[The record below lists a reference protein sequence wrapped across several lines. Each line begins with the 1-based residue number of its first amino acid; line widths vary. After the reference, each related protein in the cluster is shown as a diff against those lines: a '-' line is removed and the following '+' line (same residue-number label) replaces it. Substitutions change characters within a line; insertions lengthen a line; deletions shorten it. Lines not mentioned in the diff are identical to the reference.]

1 MGFYNDEA
9 VIIQKTVDK
18 WNVNNPVIPAPHLN
32 YPNVEDEKPDNEI
45 WARLTIQGGNRT
57 PLGSTNRS
65 TSGIGSIIFQIFIP
79 LHQDIKYGLRLADHI
94 SDMFDVLDLGSSI
107 WTDATKI
114 EQIGVDNDT
123 WYQINTTTIF
133 HSIHRK
139 C

>member
-1 MGFYNDEA
+1 MGFLNDES
-9 VIIQKTVDK
+9 VIIQKIVDK
-18 WNVNNPVIPAPHLN
+18 WDVNNPIVPTPHLN
-32 YPNVEDEKPDNEI
+32 YANIQDNKPDNAI
-45 WARLTIQGGNRT
+45 WARVTIQGGNRV

-79 LHQDIKYGLRLADHI
+79 LHQDIKYGLMLADHV
-94 SDMFDVLDLGSSI
+94 SDIFDSLDLGDSV

-114 EQIGVDNDT
+114 EQIGVDTNT

-133 HSIHRK
+133 HSIHKK